1 MSYRAFW
8 QRRCR
13 AAAAGAVL
21 EPLGG
26 NCAVLPLHRK
36 TEYDSRCLFMPPFG
50 AWERVKGK
58 RVQIPHDLVT
68 VIREPAARVLLHRS
82 LGVYPGRRRWALI
95 FQPGNLPAAGYGGKR
110 PRSRGIGCT
119 VKNLLKARG
128 LLCCHSACKRPRFLV
143 GPFWCTPFCVCGR
156 PALYRPSVI

>member
-1 MSYRAFW
+1 M
-8 QRRCR
+8 
-13 AAAAGAVL
+13 
-21 EPLGG
+21 
-26 NCAVLPLHRK
+26 
-36 TEYDSRCLFMPPFG
+36 
-50 AWERVKGK
+50 
-58 RVQIPHDLVT
+58 QIPHDLVT
-68 VIREPAARVLLHRS
+68 VIREPAARVLLHQS

-143 GPFWCTPFCVCGR
+143 GLFWCTPFCVCGR
-156 PALYRPSVI
+156 PALYRPSVIIRKEAGYMRRINWKKPAAVAAALALSTALLAGWWSPHRETNSKRVLLRGKG